1 MAVVITVV
9 KCRVAREVSPEGVV
23 AARRVVVP
31 EVIVKSP
38 LTLLMSF
45 SSLVPDAWRLVIPS
59 SSYSLI
65 NKVLS
70 FLSFVFYL
78 WQLRKE
84 KDLLRKSKPH
94 SIELVRVSSS
104 SSSCLI

>member
-1 MAVVITVV
+1 M
-9 KCRVAREVSPEGVV
+9 
-23 AARRVVVP
+23 
-31 EVIVKSP
+31 KSP

-70 FLSFVFYL
+70 FLSFVFL
-78 WQLRKE
+78 FMAAKE
-84 KDLLRKSKPH
+84 REGLAEK
-94 SIELVRVSSS
+94 IETS
-104 SSSCLI
+104 